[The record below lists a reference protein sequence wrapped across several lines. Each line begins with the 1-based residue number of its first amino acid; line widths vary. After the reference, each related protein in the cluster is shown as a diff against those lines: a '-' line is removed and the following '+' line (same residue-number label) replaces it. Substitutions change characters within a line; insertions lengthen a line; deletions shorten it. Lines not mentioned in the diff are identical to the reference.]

1 MLVIQNLDFRA
12 LPGLL
17 FIRVKFGNYKQNL
30 GFFGTNS
37 GLWAMWRPCP
47 KFGTFLLA
55 LYLISASKF
64 QIWEYPKCW
73 VIPETSGLPDVSGN
87 TRYDTPGLPE
97 ISGNTR
103 YYGLPATR

>member
-73 VIPETSGLPDVSGN
+73 VIPETSGLPD
-87 TRYDTPGLPE
+87 

-103 YYGLPATR
+103 YSGFTRNFG

>member
-1 MLVIQNLDFRA
+1 MGRA

-17 FIRVKFGNYKQNL
+17 LIRVRFGNYKQNL

-73 VIPETSGLPDVSGN
+73 VIPETSGLPD
-87 TRYDTPGLPE
+87 

-103 YYGLPATR
+103 YSGFTATRLFSKLNWVGSGSK